1 MVNLR
6 NIPGQSA
13 LRGVAPKSSPV
24 QDGSLGITV
33 ISDSGVSDKINL
45 RTSPDNAVLRQ
56 ALKRSVG
63 SDLPLDANTFS
74 AAGDRMVIWLGPDEW
89 MIMAEN
95 GAAASIITELD
106 TKEAGHVAVTDVSD
120 AIGAITMKGPHVRDV
135 LAKHCGLDFHPDVFR
150 QGVAQQSL
158 LSHAG
163 VTIACLEDDCFLVIG
178 RSSFMPYIVALMQDA
193 SIEYGFEYHAA

>member
-1 MVNLR
+1 MANLR

-13 LRGVAPKSSPV
+13 LRGLPLKTSPV
-24 QDGSLGITV
+24 QDGSDGATV
-33 ISDSGVSDKINL
+33 IRDTGVSDKINL
-45 RTSPDNAVLRQ
+45 RSAPDNSVLRR
-56 ALKRSVG
+56 AVKRSVG
-63 SDLPLDANTFS
+63 TDLPLAANTFA

-95 GAAASIITELD
+95 GAAPSITAELD
-106 TKEAGHVAVTDVSD
+106 TPEAGHVAATDVSD

-135 LAKHCGLDFHPDVFR
+135 LAKHCGLDFHPDAFTP
-150 QGVAQQSL
+150 GMAQQSL

-163 VTIACLEDDCFLVIG
+163 VTIACLKADCFLVIG

-193 SIEYGFEYHAA
+193 SIEFGFEYHAA